1 MDALHAP
8 RADVTLFAP
17 TDVGWLRN
25 VGRVGDVL
33 ARAGAGPAGK
43 NGVRAVALAHVV
55 AGTRRLFSI
64 KDGELLRSVAT
75 THDDVLKP
83 TVTEYATYA
92 EIPNV
97 VGLRASVKFGAFFK
111 TAPALATRCAA
122 MPGLSEA
129 CAPRPTRAVALEP
142 HAVFRDA
149 SSLPAHDTN
158 LPNDS
163 SFSAVEN
170 VLARFDADAGR
181 FADASAEDSAETSGV
196 GDAANRESLASRA
209 ALGLDPS
216 HAVVVLGD
224 LFCANGVA
232 HVVDAPLAPDDFFK
246 TAPTGQDPPSASPTH
261 SFDAQSVPVFL
272 QTPPPPAPAGD
283 SGSCAARAPDICG
296 MCDYTFS
303 ETDGVC
309 CCDESCVAS
318 GDCCADYQAVC
329 VSTHSRVGGS
339 VSFNT

>member
-1 MDALHAP
+1 M
-8 RADVTLFAP
+8 
-17 TDVGWLRN
+17 
-25 VGRVGDVL
+25 
-33 ARAGAGPAGK
+33 
-43 NGVRAVALAHVV
+43 
-55 AGTRRLFSI
+55 
-64 KDGELLRSVAT
+64 RSVAA
-75 THDDVLKP
+75 THDTVLKP
-83 TVTEYATYA
+83 TVTEYTTYA

-142 HAVFRDA
+142 YAVFRDA
-149 SSLPAHDTN
+149 SLPAHDTV
-158 LPNDS
+158 LSLNDS

-261 SFDAQSVPVFL
+261 FFDAQSVPVFL
-272 QTPPPPAPAGD
+272 QTPPPPAPAATSAPPPALMPVAAYFTAPPPPPAFTAGPPP
-283 SGSCAARAPDICG
+283 SPPRTPGVRRRQRRRARRGTRGRARRARRTFAACATTPSPRLTACAAATRAASRAGIAVRTTRRCVFRRAESTKTCG
-296 MCDYTFS
+296 
-303 ETDGVC
+303 
-309 CCDESCVAS
+309 A
-318 GDCCADYQAVC
+318 
-329 VSTHSRVGGS
+329 RVGGS
-339 VSFNT
+339 VSFNTYSS